1 MAKAT
6 AVPAAALLVLLLA
19 CCFSG
24 ARCDER
30 PVRESLIAF
39 LRELAGGDDQVA
51 RDLGWDASLPP
62 CGGGG
67 GAAWKNVRCDGGSR
81 DDGLVRQVLLE
92 GLGPRLN
99 GTINAALL
107 CAARALHVLSLHG
120 NALRGGVP
128 EGISACRGLT
138 HLFLSGNQLTGTLP
152 PSLAQLGLR
161 AIEVSGNNFS
171 GELPRELGKLKL
183 KSFLANNNR
192 FNGTVPDFNYTEL
205 TAFNVS
211 NNELTGAIPKD
222 TGVFK
227 NDSFWPNAAG
237 MCGEPM
243 FAPCTSAPTPSSP
256 QPPPPSSDDPDPDSV
271 DDDGGKGK
279 DTHKKR
285 TVPKIVMYLGYVLL
299 GAAILAF
306 VIYKICSTK
315 KKQWA
320 KHKPGGGGKGVYDSS
335 KLTTT
340 TTTTASV
347 SPSRKSA
354 YSLPTSGEH
363 PRSAAG
369 EAGGGVPASASL
381 VVLRRSGTASI
392 TSKAA
397 AAAAKELRFED
408 LLKSPAELLGRG
420 RFGSSYKV
428 VVPGGAALAVKRV
441 KDAAV
446 DEEAFRR
453 RMERVGR
460 AKHPAVLPPLAFYC
474 ALQEKLVVYEFQS
487 NGSLAKLL
495 HGSIESSQGPLDWPA
510 RLHIAAKVADGMAFM
525 HTTLRGDGATS
536 NSSSSG
542 ENAAAAADGPIA
554 HGNLKASN
562 VLFTAGM
569 DPCISEYGITAP
581 APPAATS
588 RGDGAA
594 ASAAAALRGDV
605 RAFGVLLLEL
615 LTGKATS
622 ERGDGAELAR
632 WVTSVIRE
640 EWTAEVFDRALF
652 ARGGGGA
659 GDGSSEQRMVRLLQV
674 AMRCVD
680 ASPGSTP
687 PPTMREVAGM
697 VNAIARDEDDRSFSL
712 EA

>member
-6 AVPAAALLVLLLA
+6 AVPAAAAAALLVLLLA
-19 CCFSG
+19 CCFPG

-39 LRELAGGDDQVA
+39 LRELAGGDDQVG

-62 CGGGG
+62 CGGPGDV
-67 GAAWKNVRCDGGSR
+67 AAWKNVSCVGGSNG

-92 GLGPRLN
+92 GQGPRLN
-99 GTINAALL
+99 GTINATLL

-138 HLFLSGNQLTGTLP
+138 HLFLSGNQLSGTLP

-183 KSFLANNNR
+183 KSFLANDNR

-243 FAPCTSAPTPSSP
+243 FAACTSAPTPSPETKAPSSP
-256 QPPPPSSDDPDPDSV
+256 QPPPPSSDPDPDSV
-271 DDDGGKGK
+271 ANDGGQGK

-306 VIYKICSTK
+306 VLYKICSRKNRSSKTGRK
-315 KKQWA
+315 S
-320 KHKPGGGGKGVYDSS
+320 KPGVYDSS
-335 KLTTT
+335 KLTT

-363 PRSAAG
+363 PQSG
-369 EAGGGVPASASL
+369 AGGGAAPSASL

-392 TSKAA
+392 TSNAA

-474 ALQEKLVVYEFQS
+474 ALQEKLVVYEFQT

-510 RLHIAAKVADGMAFM
+510 RLHIAAKIADGMAFM
-525 HTTLRGDGATS
+525 HTTLRGDGASS
-536 NSSSSG
+536 NSSSG
-542 ENAAAAADGPIA
+542 EETAADGPIA

-569 DPCISEYGITAP
+569 DPCISEYGVTAP
-581 APPAATS
+581 PPPATI
-588 RGDGAA
+588 RIDG
-594 ASAAAALRGDV
+594 AAAALRGDV

-680 ASPGSTP
+680 ASPGSAP

>member
-6 AVPAAALLVLLLA
+6 SVPAAAAALLVLLLA

-39 LRELAGGDDQVA
+39 LRELAGGDDQMA
-51 RDLGWDASLPP
+51 RDLGWDASVPP

-67 GAAWKNVRCDGGSR
+67 AAPWKNVRCDSGGAKG
-81 DDGLVRQVLLE
+81 DDGLVRQVLLQ
-92 GLGPRLN
+92 GQGARLN
-99 GTINAALL
+99 GTINATLL
-107 CAARALHVLSLHG
+107 CAARALHVLSLQD

-128 EGISACRGLT
+128 AGITACRGLT
-138 HLFLSGNQLTGTLP
+138 HLFLSGNQLSGSLP
-152 PSLAQLGLR
+152 PSLTQLGLR
-161 AIEVSGNNFS
+161 AIEVAGNNFS
-171 GELPRELGKLKL
+171 GELPSDLAKLRL
-183 KSFLANNNR
+183 KRFVANNNH
-192 FNGTVPDFNYTEL
+192 FNGTVPGFDYTEL
-205 TAFNVS
+205 VAFNVS
-211 NNELTGAIPKD
+211 NNELTGPIPKD

-227 NDSFWPNAAG
+227 NDSFWPNADG
-237 MCGEPM
+237 MCGKPM
-243 FAPCTSAPTPSSP
+243 FAACPPSPSP
-256 QPPPPSSDDPDPDSV
+256 LPPSSNPDPDSV
-271 DDDGGKGK
+271 DDNGRGK
-279 DTHKKR
+279 DTHKKK

-306 VIYKICSTK
+306 VLYKVCTWK
-315 KKQWA
+315 NRGKPGR
-320 KHKPGGGGKGVYDSS
+320 KHKSGWGKGVYDSS
-335 KLTTT
+335 RLTTTTT

-347 SPSRKSA
+347 SPRKSA
-354 YSLPTSGEH
+354 YSMPTSAEQ
-363 PRSAAG
+363 SAAAA
-369 EAGGGVPASASL
+369 AGGGAPPSASL

-392 TSKAA
+392 TSAAA
-397 AAAAKELRFED
+397 AAAAKDLRFED

-446 DEEAFRR
+446 DEDAFRR

-474 ALQEKLVVYEFQS
+474 AMQEKLVVYEFQT

-495 HGSIESSQGPLDWPA
+495 HGSIESSQGPVDWPA

-525 HTTLRGDGATS
+525 HTTLRGDGANS

-542 ENAAAAADGPIA
+542 EETAAAAADGPIA
-554 HGNLKASN
+554 HGNLKATN
-562 VLFTAGM
+562 ILFTAGM
-569 DPCISEYGITAP
+569 DPCISEYGVTAP
-581 APPAATS
+581 ALPATS
-588 RGDGAA
+588 GAA
-594 ASAAAALRGDV
+594 AAAAFRADV
-605 RAFGVLLLEL
+605 FAFGVLLLEL

-640 EWTAEVFDRALF
+640 EWTAEVFDRALLS
-652 ARGGGGA
+652 GGGGA
-659 GDGSSEQRMVRLLQV
+659 ADGSSEHRMVRLLQV

-680 ASPGSTP
+680 ASPGSGP
-687 PPTMREVAGM
+687 PPNMREVAGM
-697 VNAIARDEDDRSFSL
+697 VNAIARDEDERSFSL

>member
-1 MAKAT
+1 MAKLLPAL
-6 AVPAAALLVLLLA
+6 AVAAALVVALLA
-19 CCFSG
+19 CCSCGVVRGDESPG
-24 ARCDER
+24 A
-30 PVRESLIAF
+30 RESLVKF
-39 LRELAGGDDQVA
+39 LTALAGDGDAGQTAVA
-51 RDLGWDASLPP
+51 LGWNASIDP
-62 CGGGG
+62 CRRGNTTSLWGRTVG
-67 GAAWKNVRCDGGSR
+67 CFGS
-81 DDGLVRQVLLE
+81 DSGNDGLVKRIDLPAR
-92 GLGPRLN
+92 GLRG
-99 GTINAALL
+99 GIDAALL
-107 CAARALHVLSLHG
+107 CAAPAVRVLNLPRNS
-120 NALRGGVP
+120 LRGGIAA
-128 EGISACRGLT
+128 GISACSGLT
-138 HLFLSGNQLTGTLP
+138 QLIVGDNQLSGSLP
-152 PSLAQLGLR
+152 PTLAELLHL
-161 AIEVSGNNFS
+161 EVLNVSRNNFS
-171 GELPRELGKLKL
+171 GEIPAGLAKLGKLVRFVA
-183 KSFLANNNR
+183 SDNR
-192 FNGTVPDFNYTEL
+192 LNGTIPDFNLDQFQNFT
-205 TAFNVS
+205 VS
-211 NNELTGAIPKD
+211 NNNLTGPIPENARRF
-222 TGVFK
+222 GSG
-227 NDSFWPNAAG
+227 SFRPNAAG
-237 MCGEPM
+237 MCGRP
-243 FAPCTSAPTPSSP
+243 FFDPC
-256 QPPPPSSDDPDPDSV
+256 PPSPSASPEDDE
-271 DDDGGKGK
+271 GKGDDK
-279 DTHKKR
+279 HKKR

-306 VIYKICSTK
+306 ILYKICSRK
-315 KKQWA
+315 K
-320 KHKPGGGGKGVYDSS
+320 HRSNNKPGRKSKSGVYDSS
-335 KLTTT
+335 RMTTT

-354 YSLPTSGEH
+354 YSLQTSAEH
-363 PRSAAG
+363 RSAAAA
-369 EAGGGVPASASL
+369 AGAPPPASL

-392 TSKAA
+392 TSAA
-397 AAAAKELRFED
+397 AAAAAAELRFED

-474 ALQEKLVVYEFQS
+474 ALQEKLVVYEFQT
-487 NGSLAKLL
+487 NGSLARLL
-495 HGSIESSQGPLDWPA
+495 HGSIESSQGPVDWPT

-525 HTTLRGDGATS
+525 HTTLRGDGANS
-536 NSSSSG
+536 NTSSSG
-542 ENAAAAADGPIA
+542 DEAAAAAGDGPIA

-569 DPCISEYGITAP
+569 DPCISEYGVTTAP
-581 APPAATS
+581 APPATG
-588 RGDGAA
+588 RIDGAA
-594 ASAAAALRGDV
+594 ALRADV

-640 EWTAEVFDRALF
+640 EWTAEVFDRALL
-652 ARGGGGA
+652 AGGGD
-659 GDGSSEQRMVRLLQV
+659 GDGSAEQRMVRLLQV

-680 ASPGSTP
+680 ASPGSAP

>member
-6 AVPAAALLVLLLA
+6 SVPAALLALLLA

-30 PVRESLIAF
+30 PARESLIAF

-51 RDLGWDASLPP
+51 RDLGWDASVPP

-67 GAAWKNVRCDGGSR
+67 GGGGAAPWRNVSCEGKP
-81 DDGLVRQVLLE
+81 DGLVRQVLLE
-92 GLGPRLN
+92 GQGTRLN
-99 GTINAALL
+99 GTINATLL
-107 CAARALHVLSLHG
+107 CAATALRVLSLHG

-128 EGISACRGLT
+128 AGITACRGLT
-138 HLFLSGNQLTGTLP
+138 HLLLSGNRLSGTLP
-152 PSLAQLGLR
+152 PSLARLGLR
-161 AIEVSGNNFS
+161 DIEVAGNNFS
-171 GELPRELGKLKL
+171 GQLPGELGTLRLKR
-183 KSFLANNNR
+183 FLANDNR
-192 FNGTVPDFNYTEL
+192 FDGTVPGFNYTEL
-205 TAFNVS
+205 SAFNVS
-211 NNELTGAIPKD
+211 NNNLTGPIPKD

-237 MCGEPM
+237 MCGAPL
-243 FAPCTSAPTPSSP
+243 FAPCTSAAAPSPAP
-256 QPPPPSSDDPDPDSV
+256 QTTTAPPPRPKPPSSDPDPDSV
-271 DDDGGKGK
+271 DHDGGQGK
-279 DTHKKR
+279 EGTHKKR

-306 VIYKICSTK
+306 ILYKICSRK
-315 KKQWA
+315 K
-320 KHKPGGGGKGVYDSS
+320 HRSNNKPGRKSKSGVYDSS
-335 KLTTT
+335 RMTTT

-354 YSLPTSGEH
+354 YSLQTSAEH
-363 PRSAAG
+363 RSA
-369 EAGGGVPASASL
+369 PPASL

-392 TSKAA
+392 TSAAA

-474 ALQEKLVVYEFQS
+474 ALQEKLVVYEFQT
-487 NGSLAKLL
+487 NGSLARLL
-495 HGSIESSQGPLDWPA
+495 HGSIESSQGPVDWPT

-525 HTTLRGDGATS
+525 HTTLRGDGANS
-536 NSSSSG
+536 NTSSSG
-542 ENAAAAADGPIA
+542 DEAAAAAGDGPIA

-569 DPCISEYGITAP
+569 DPCISEYGVTTAP
-581 APPAATS
+581 APPATG
-588 RGDGAA
+588 RIDGAA
-594 ASAAAALRGDV
+594 ALRADV

-640 EWTAEVFDRALF
+640 EWTAEVFDRALL
-652 ARGGGGA
+652 AGGGD
-659 GDGSSEQRMVRLLQV
+659 GDGSAEQRMVRLLQV

-680 ASPGSTP
+680 ASPGSAP